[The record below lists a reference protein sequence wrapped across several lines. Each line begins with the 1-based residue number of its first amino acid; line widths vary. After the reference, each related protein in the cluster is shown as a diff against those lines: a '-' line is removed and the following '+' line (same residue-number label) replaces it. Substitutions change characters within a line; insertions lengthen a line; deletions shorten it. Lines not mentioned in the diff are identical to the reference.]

1 VSWLA
6 AKTFLKKAWVFTK
19 SYWYLPALLAY
30 TLFVIHVFR
39 RDAGM
44 AVKVMESSTKR
55 YEDEIKA
62 IKDSHESEIKKR
74 EEITEKYSSTLAVLE
89 EEYREKEIDLGNNK
103 RKKLLDLVKKYH
115 NDNSSLARE
124 ISEKFGIEY
133 IEREEIE

>member
-1 VSWLA
+1 MSWLTTR
-6 AKTFLKKAWVFTK
+6 TFLKKAWVFTK

-30 TLFVIHVFR
+30 TLFVVHVFK
-39 RDAGM
+39 RDAGI

-55 YEDEIKA
+55 YEDEIKV

-89 EEYREKEIDLGNNK
+89 EEYREKEIDLDNKK
-103 RKKLLDLVKKYH
+103 RKKLLDLVEKYH

-133 IEREEIE
+133 IEREGIE

>member
-1 VSWLA
+1 MSWLA